1 MEIFGITLSPETANL
16 AAALLVAFSIG
27 GILYVL
33 LEPLLNGSRKS
44 KERLE
49 TIAARD
55 VIAADR
61 RPQRDADRRR
71 KSVQDQLKE
80 FEDKQKAR
88 QKKASS
94 LTLAARM
101 EQAGLDWERKHF
113 LYFSA
118 ACAAVLLFLGLI
130 ISGGSLLIALALGF
144 VGALG
149 VPRFYLNMRRKR
161 RLNNFIDE
169 LPNAVDIIV
178 RGVRA
183 GLPLTDCIRIVAA
196 ESREPVATEFR
207 KIVEAQVMGISLTDA
222 VARMPDRI
230 PLPEANFF
238 AIVVAIQQQAGGGL
252 SEALSNLAK
261 VLRSR
266 KTLKGK
272 IKALSADAKS
282 SAAIIGSLPIIVTL
296 ILYTVAPKY
305 IILLFTTTGGHY
317 ILAGSA
323 VWMLIG
329 VLVMRKM
336 INFDF

>member
-238 AIVVAIQQQAGGGL
+238 AIVVAI
-252 SEALSNLAK
+252 
-261 VLRSR
+261 
-266 KTLKGK
+266 
-272 IKALSADAKS
+272 
-282 SAAIIGSLPIIVTL
+282 
-296 ILYTVAPKY
+296 
-305 IILLFTTTGGHY
+305 
-317 ILAGSA
+317 
-323 VWMLIG
+323 
-329 VLVMRKM
+329 
-336 INFDF
+336 